1 MKCQEVAAIL
11 EDYFDGEL
19 DERHSRT
26 VAAHLSACAEC
37 AAGYGALQR
46 EQDLLLRYER
56 DVEVTP
62 QLWQGVAARIA
73 ADQVELQQVA
83 AAPLGTRLR
92 DWLANTFTVPRFSPA
107 LTAALVLVAVALT
120 VGAMTLM
127 NKRAGKTDIA
137 TTQTP
142 TPAPATNKIANESP
156 TQNNAAG
163 EHGQREPQLT
173 AVNNEPQ
180 PQPSA
185 VPVKREEKRGKTLP
199 TNEGL
204 RIEQAGL
211 KQPLTAHEPTA
222 EDLVRDAEAK
232 YQKAIQILSR
242 DVNKRRP
249 TLDAETLARFDDTLK
264 VLDRTIAE
272 TRRAA
277 LGQGNSDPVAVQYML
292 TAYEKKVEVMREMA
306 RN

>member
-1 MKCQEVAAIL
+1 MKCQEVAAVL
-11 EDYFDGEL
+11 ADYFDGEL

-37 AAGYGALQR
+37 AEMYGALQR
-46 EQDLLLRYER
+46 EQDLFMRYER

-73 ADQVELQQVA
+73 ADKIELQQVA
-83 AAPLGTRLR
+83 AAPRGTRLR

-127 NKRAGKTDIA
+127 NKRASTTGIA
-137 TTQTP
+137 TQTP
-142 TPAPATNKIANESP
+142 TPAPTTNKNANESP
-156 TQNNAAG
+156 TQNNTAN
-163 EHGQREPQLT
+163 EHEQREPQLT
-173 AVNNEPQ
+173 ADNVGPR
-180 PQPSA
+180 PQPSVA
-185 VPVKREEKRGKTLP
+185 PTKHEEKREKTLP

-204 RIEQAGL
+204 RIQQVGL
-211 KQPLTAHEPTA
+211 KQPLTPREPTA

-249 TLDAETLARFDDTLK
+249 ALDAETLARFDDTLK

-277 LGQGNSDPVAVQYML
+277 LGPGNSDPVAVQYML

>member
-1 MKCQEVAAIL
+1 MKCQEVTAVL

-26 VAAHLSACAEC
+26 VAAHLSACADC
-37 AAGYGALQR
+37 AEAYGALQR
-46 EQDLLLRYER
+46 EQDLFMRYER

-62 QLWQGVAARIA
+62 QLWQGIAARIA
-73 ADQVELQQVA
+73 ADQVELQQVTT
-83 AAPLGTRLR
+83 APRGTRLR

-127 NKRAGKTDIA
+127 NKRAGTPVIA
-137 TTQTP
+137 MTQTP
-142 TPAPATNKIANESP
+142 TPAPTKTNANESP
-156 TQNNAAG
+156 TQNNTAN

-185 VPVKREEKRGKTLP
+185 VPAKREEKREKP
-199 TNEGL
+199 QPPNEGL
-204 RIEQAGL
+204 RIERAGL
-211 KQPLTAHEPTA
+211 KQPLTVQEPTA
-222 EDLVRDAEAK
+222 EDLVRDAESK

>member
-1 MKCQEVAAIL
+1 MKCQEIAAVL

-26 VAAHLSACAEC
+26 VAAHLSACAGC
-37 AAGYGALQR
+37 AEMYGALQR
-46 EQDLLLRYER
+46 EQDLFMRYER

-62 QLWQGVAARIA
+62 QLWQSVAARIA
-73 ADQVELQQVA
+73 ADKVEPQQVA
-83 AAPLGTRLR
+83 AAPLGTRVR
-92 DWLANTFTVPRFSPA
+92 DWLSNTFTVPRFSPA

-120 VGAMTLM
+120 VGAMKLM
-127 NKRAGKTDIA
+127 NRGASPTAIA

-142 TPAPATNKIANESP
+142 TPAPATNKNSNESP
-156 TQNNAAG
+156 AAPSTTPDKA
-163 EHGQREPQLT
+163 ELHEQFT
-173 AVNNEPQ
+173 ADKGTESQ
-180 PQPSA
+180 PGV
-185 VPVKREEKRGKTLP
+185 VPKKREEKREKALP
-199 TNEGL
+199 VSDGL
-204 RIEQAGL
+204 HFEQA
-211 KQPLTAHEPTA
+211 KTTQPLAPHEPTA

-249 TLDAETLARFDDTLK
+249 ALDAETLARFDDTLK

-277 LGQGNSDPVAVQYML
+277 LGHGNSDPVAVQYML